1 MYFYC
6 SGITSYKA
14 VALLSIWNSSGL
26 IVDNRKIISLAGIGF
41 FVVTLQIWI
50 PQFQRGLAWT
60 VEIALRRA
68 REYIPW
74 YFNLRSFLLLERS
87 RRTRILQR
95 VEFVKS
101 KHSISLNLFIL
112 TISDDDAFKERGTR
126 KVNRVNIFRQLSISL
141 DLRVD
146 LYRTRDSKDSEY
158 NDIDGIA
165 IFILLNMIYLEW
177 WKQRTMTV

>member
-14 VALLSIWNSSGL
+14 AAFLSIWNSSGL

-74 YFNLRSFLLLERS
+74 YFNLWSFLLLEESVLEEYEYRNES
-87 RRTRILQR
+87 N
-95 VEFVKS
+95 
-101 KHSISLNLFIL
+101 SLNP
-112 TISDDDAFKERGTR
+112 
-126 KVNRVNIFRQLSISL
+126 NIQFPWIC
-141 DLRVD
+141 
-146 LYRTRDSKDSEY
+146 
-158 NDIDGIA
+158 
-165 IFILLNMIYLEW
+165 
-177 WKQRTMTV
+177 